1 MITNINN
8 YQRNEEVDNMEQN
21 RMNGNGW
28 SSPQDNPAYG
38 TQPNYGNANV
48 PYGAQQNYGNA
59 TMPYGAQPGYGN
71 ANAPYGA
78 QPGYG
83 GANTSYGAQ
92 PGYGSTNTSYG
103 TQSRCENAPYGAQ
116 QNHSDTEA
124 AQASAQME
132 AEDKNV
138 HKAEKKKHTS
148 DDGKRPFGVTLA
160 KCAAIALV
168 FGLVAGSVFAGTNH
182 VWNLA
187 LAGEEV
193 EQQVS
198 AEQKP
203 EDEDNDKAATTPV
216 SANVSGTVMDVS
228 QVVEHAMPAIVAI
241 TNISVVQYPTW
252 FGGVQARERESCGS
266 GIIIRQDEDYIYIAT
281 NNHVVSGAKQLTV
294 QFSDDYTAAG
304 QVKGTDEATDLAVV
318 AVRIEEL
325 PEDTQAAIKVASLG
339 SSEALKVGQPSIAIG
354 NALGWGQSVTTG
366 CISAL
371 NREVTVEDEYTGASV
386 TNELIQTDAA
396 INPGNSGG
404 ALLNI
409 NGEVVG
415 INSVKYGDTY
425 VEGMGYAIPIDTARP
440 ILDSLINSEEVSGRA
455 AYLGVYCS
463 DVTQS
468 VADSYG
474 MPLGL
479 YVRNVVEGSA
489 AEAAGLQKGDVIT
502 AFAGRS
508 VGSQK
513 ELDEALQSCQAGQQ
527 VEITYQ
533 RQVNGEYRE
542 NTVTVTL
549 GSKN

>member
-28 SSPQDNPAYG
+28 NSPQDNPAYG
-38 TQPNYGNANV
+38 TQPNYGNV

-59 TMPYGAQPGYGN
+59 NMPYGAQPGYGS
-71 ANAPYGA
+71 ANTAYGA

-83 GANTSYGAQ
+83 NANTSYGAQ
-92 PGYGSTNTSYG
+92 PGYGGTNNAYG
-103 TQSRCENAPYGAQ
+103 TQSKYENAPYEAQ
-116 QNHSDTEA
+116 QDHGDAKAVQTD
-124 AQASAQME
+124 AQVKT
-132 AEDKNV
+132 EDKKGR
-138 HKAEKKKHTS
+138 KAKEKKHPS
-148 DDGKRPFGVTLA
+148 GEGKRPFGVTLA
-160 KCAAIALV
+160 KCAAIALI

-187 LAGEEV
+187 LAGD
-193 EQQVS
+193 EQERPVS
-198 AEQKP
+198 VEQKP
-203 EDEDNDKAATTPV
+203 EDDDKAGSTPV

-241 TNISVVQYPTW
+241 TNISVVKYPTW
-252 FGGVQARERESCGS
+252 FGGVQSREQESCGS

-304 QVKGTDEATDLAVV
+304 QVKGTDESTDLAVV
-318 AVRIEEL
+318 AVHIDEL
-325 PEDTQAAIKVASLG
+325 PEETQAAIKVATLG
-339 SSEALKVGQPSIAIG
+339 SSESLKVGQPSIAIG

-409 NGEVVG
+409 NGEVIG

-425 VEGMGYAIPIDTARP
+425 VEGMGYAIPIDTAGP
-440 ILDSLINSEEVSGRA
+440 ILDSLINSEEVSGTRS
-455 AYLGVYCS
+455 AYLGVVCS

-479 YVRNVVEGSA
+479 YVRDVVEGSA

-502 AFAGRS
+502 VFAGRS
-508 VGSQK
+508 VGSK
-513 ELDEALQSCQAGQQ
+513 RELDEALQSCQAGQQ